1 MCSIQKHLHYDRFHH
16 LLPSSVQSPRSN
28 SGEKPSARSPT
39 TQSSRSHSAS
49 SPVARSRHQLK
60 VSSAAPLVADLCPA
74 LVVCTTGENQCS
86 LASLE
91 MVSPIDL
98 VAVHDRALSEEIAR
112 AALDMLRKVDDMVR
126 IAREWERL
134 DGSLVC
140 TNEVNNMRNAH
151 SPKTPAA
158 HEACSSE

>member
-28 SGEKPSARSPT
+28 SGEKPSAQSAT
-39 TQSSRSHSAS
+39 TQSSLSHSAS

-140 TNEVNNMRNAH
+140 TNEVNMRNAH